1 MNMSSNNEKAPAKVV
16 EFMPDALEIKHEK
29 LPFAIRM
36 GVWLPLI
43 ILAAAIVWACLAK
56 TDVVVR
62 SEGKIVSTRNTIVMK
77 PLERAVIKEV
87 VVKVGN
93 IVEKDDILIIFDPT
107 INNAEAERLKNEIAA
122 LDAQFARLKAEFEG
136 KSYPG
141 GTTQFEQWQL
151 AIYQQRQEY
160 YKQRMLYFAASL
172 KQIDASQKAKR
183 DSLSKQQERLAE
195 VKKLEAIF
203 ANLEKKKASPLT
215 ELLQITIDRMEMEA
229 TVEQLTNDILE
240 LDHRRVSIQAEKDS
254 FIQEWKNDISENMV
268 TVERDLTTAQ
278 KEYAKIAQLIEYVYL
293 RAPCRAMVHEVASF
307 SAGSAVREAEAVIT
321 LIPLDEEMEVEAE
334 VAPED
339 IGKVHEKAE
348 VRIKLSAYPF
358 QKHGTLTGTVVNL
371 SEDTLEK
378 QTQGTAAKKY
388 YRARIKVAGKL
399 NGVENFRLIPGMETQ
414 CEIKCGRRR
423 VIEYILYPLLKAF
436 DETAKEP

>member
-1 MNMSSNNEKAPAKVV
+1 
-16 EFMPDALEIKHEK
+16 
-29 LPFAIRM
+29 
-36 GVWLPLI
+36 
-43 ILAAAIVWACLAK
+43 
-56 TDVVVR
+56 VVVR

-122 LDAQFARLKAEFEG
+122 LDAQFARLKAEFES
-136 KSYPG
+136 KPYSG

-151 AIYQQRQEY
+151 AIYKQRQEY
-160 YKQRMLYFAASL
+160 YKQRMLYFEASL
-172 KQIDASQKAKR
+172 NQIDASQKAKR
-183 DSLSKQQERLAE
+183 DSLNKQQERLAE

-268 TVERDLTTAQ
+268 TVERDLTSAQ

-339 IGKVHEKAE
+339 IGKVHKDAE

-358 QKHGTLTGTVVNL
+358 QKYGTLNGTVINL

-388 YRARIKVAGKL
+388 YRARIKVSGEL

-436 DETAKEP
+436 DETAREP